1 MLDYDKE
8 ADAYDETRG
17 GEPRAEAAAEAVL
30 GLVPPNARRLLDVAC
45 GTGIVTRRLAAA
57 RPGLRV
63 TGLDAAPAMTR
74 TAAARLP
81 GAIILADSRQLPFP
95 DGVFDAAT
103 TVWLLHLAEG
113 PADVRAII
121 AECAR
126 VLRPGGVYVT
136 TVDKAAAH
144 DVGSDI
150 DDLLAP
156 RPRRPAQDRPDHVR
170 TYAAEYGLHLAAT
183 PPASGV
189 RPGPQPP
196 QHRRGSTPGL
206 VHDAP
211 ARRTAHRTVRRPAG
225 VVAGPGTAARGPGV
239 HGPGLQEA
247 GGRVKSTVQLSP
259 SSPRRPP
266 RTPAPTARRSR
277 RPRPHEPHPH
287 VLAVVRVVAV
297 ELAPAE
303 WCRRGG
309 GRAPPRRTPLAQ
321 ATAQL

>member
-17 GEPRAEAAAEAVL
+17 GEPRAAAAAEAVL
-30 GLVPPNARRLLDVAC
+30 GLVPRNARRLLDVAC

-81 GAIILADSRQLPFP
+81 GAILLADSRQLPFP
-95 DGVFDAAT
+95 DAVFDAVT

-170 TYAAEYGLHLAAT
+170 TYAAEYGLHLAGTARFQGHGQGRSPRST
-183 PPASGV
+183 V
-189 RPGPQPP
+189 TDL
-196 QHRRGSTPGL
+196 RRGWFTMLPPGEPL
-206 VHDAP
+206 TE
-211 ARRTAHRTVRRPAG
+211 RF
-225 VVAGPGTAARGPGV
+225 AARLESLPD
-239 HGPGLQEA
+239 QE
-247 GGRVKSTVQLSP
+247 
-259 SSPRRPP
+259 
-266 RTPAPTARRSR
+266 
-277 RPRPHEPHPH
+277 RPRADPEFT
-287 VLAVVRVVAV
+287 VLAFRKQTD
-297 ELAPAE
+297 
-303 WCRRGG
+303 G
-309 GRAPPRRTPLAQ
+309 
-321 ATAQL
+321 